1 MRTVKLRD
9 EFIRLGQAMKAAGL
23 VGTGA
28 EAKMEIVEGNVRVN
42 GEVEVRR
49 GRKLVAGDTFTWQGE
64 TVRIEA

>member
-1 MRTVKLRD
+1 MRTVTLRD